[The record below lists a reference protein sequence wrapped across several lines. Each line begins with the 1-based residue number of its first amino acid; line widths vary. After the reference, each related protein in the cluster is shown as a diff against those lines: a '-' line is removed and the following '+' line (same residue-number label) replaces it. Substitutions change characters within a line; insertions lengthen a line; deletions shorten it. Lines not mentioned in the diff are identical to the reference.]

1 MTPTSMRQVLSEPV
15 EQLEVLSQTL
25 IRSLGPA
32 SSTYRV
38 QQPPP
43 IEAFLEVDSAMAAAL
58 HQARAHQIKQKEIE
72 RLTEE
77 ILELDAQLRESVL
90 MVTDGMEELGKIV
103 TEGDET
109 LAVIEQAAKGA
120 VPLCVYACIWGF

>member
-1 MTPTSMRQVLSEPV
+1 MRQVLSEPV

-32 SSTYRV
+32 SSAYRV